1 LKRTSHVLLICT
13 LCATLASPGYSWGD
27 EGHELVARI
36 AARNLTPNARARIVD
51 LIRKNV
57 RSTNDDLD
65 LLPLVAQPTA
75 ANIEEVLVKL
85 ATWPDHIPSGKQETE
100 PWHFVD
106 VAIFEGATAATVG
119 KRCPGGACIS
129 QKVTDMIA
137 NIRANKSIARDAG
150 KQPPSFTPDLEL
162 RFLVHFL
169 GDIHQPLHAATDA
182 DAGGNCIKSKNMGKQ
197 MHAIWDTALVILAD
211 GGSDDPAGDII
222 GQFTQQQKSTF
233 QSQVDPIQIAIE
245 SFQIART
252 NVYPRAVPAVPVIPQ
267 FFDAR
272 PGKCETTA
280 PAAIN
285 GITIDARKSFQ
296 NPESLVIIRQ
306 QLFKAGVRLAAILNA
321 L

>member
-1 LKRTSHVLLICT
+1 MKRTLHFLTTCA
-13 LCATLASPGYSWGD
+13 LCAALVSPAYPWGD
-27 EGHELVARI
+27 EGHQLVARI
-36 AARNLTPNARARIVD
+36 AARNLTPNARTRIAD
-51 LIRKNV
+51 LIKKNV
-57 RSTNDDLD
+57 TPANDDLD
-65 LLPLVAQPTA
+65 LLPLVAQPTP
-75 ANIEEVLVKL
+75 ANIEEVLVKI
-85 ATWPDHIPSGKQETE
+85 ATWPDHIPTGKQETE
-100 PWHFVD
+100 PWHFID
-106 VAIFEGATAATVG
+106 IALFEGATPVTVV
-119 KRCPGGACIS
+119 KRCPGGACVS
-129 QKVTDMIA
+129 QKIADMIG
-137 NIRANKSIARDAG
+137 NIRAGKSISRDPG

-182 DAGGNCIKSKNMGKQ
+182 DAGGNCIKSKNMGRE

-222 GQFTQQQKSTF
+222 GQFTQQQKATF
-233 QSQVDPIQIAIE
+233 QSQLDPAQIAME

-252 NVYPRAVPAVPVIPQ
+252 NVYPRAVPAIPVIPQ

-272 PGKCETTA
+272 PGKCISTA

-285 GITIDARKSFQ
+285 AITIDARKSFQ

-306 QLFKAGVRLAAILNA
+306 QLYKGGVRLAAVLNA